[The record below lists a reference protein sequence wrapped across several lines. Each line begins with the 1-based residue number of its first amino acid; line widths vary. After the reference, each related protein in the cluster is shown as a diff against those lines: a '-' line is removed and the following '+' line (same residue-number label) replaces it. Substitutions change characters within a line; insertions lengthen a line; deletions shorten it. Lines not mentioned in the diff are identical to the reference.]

1 MLKDLWLADPGAVV
15 FWVWMVGMI
24 IMSAIVVIIYSLKYK
39 GAEWDIDGFELGA
52 IMFGIGAWPMI
63 IPLSLAIL
71 VFCSIVM
78 LIAGIGLRI
87 ILALITPSTKS
98 TV

>member
-1 MLKDLWLADPGAVV
+1 
-15 FWVWMVGMI
+15 
-24 IMSAIVVIIYSLKYK
+24 
-39 GAEWDIDGFELGA
+39 
-52 IMFGIGAWPMI
+52 MFGIGAWPMI